1 MRCVFPR
8 LIRRWIDD
16 AKGVCT
22 GLRSERSMM
31 RLRYS
36 LLGAFVFCMAAHAF
50 AYFTFAP
57 IHDGVNYV
65 SSFAGIW
72 EVSLGR
78 FMQPTYGKLHGEYI
92 SEPTA

>member
-36 LLGAFVFCMAAHAF
+36 LLGAFVWNLDPVVVFIFLKCDQ
-50 AYFTFAP
+50 
-57 IHDGVNYV
+57 ILKCG
-65 SSFAGIW
+65 
-72 EVSLGR
+72 
-78 FMQPTYGKLHGEYI
+78 
-92 SEPTA
+92 TAVVVCNRYRWIKRLAR

>member
-50 AYFTFAP
+50 AYFNFAP
-57 IHDGVNYV
+57 IHDGVN
-65 SSFAGIW
+65 
-72 EVSLGR
+72 
-78 FMQPTYGKLHGEYI
+78 
-92 SEPTA
+92 